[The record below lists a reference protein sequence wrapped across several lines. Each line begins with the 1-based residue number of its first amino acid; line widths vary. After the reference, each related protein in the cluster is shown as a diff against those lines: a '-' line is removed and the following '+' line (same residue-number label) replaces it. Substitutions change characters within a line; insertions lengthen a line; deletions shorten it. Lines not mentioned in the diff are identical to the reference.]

1 MEFYKLILFV
11 LSKYTVLFC
20 IVFTVKGICVLSL
33 VLSIFYSWYIGQ
45 ETAFSLQSLF
55 PWSLC
60 HTHAVVLS

>member
-33 VLSIFYSWYIGQ
+33 VLSIFYSRYIGQ
-45 ETAFSLQSLF
+45 ETAFLCSHCFRGLF
-55 PWSLC
+55 VILM
-60 HTHAVVLS
+60 L